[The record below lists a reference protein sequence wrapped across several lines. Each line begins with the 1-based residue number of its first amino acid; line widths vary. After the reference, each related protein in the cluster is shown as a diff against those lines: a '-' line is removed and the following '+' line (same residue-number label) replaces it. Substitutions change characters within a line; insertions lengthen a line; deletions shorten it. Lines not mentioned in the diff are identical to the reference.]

1 MSWQTSL
8 TFIETPKNHSII
20 AALRGRMLEGADFAA
35 VFALALP
42 KGIAADFETMAQVM
56 PPRQALTLALRLHRL
71 YTENRSQIRKLLRY
85 PMLLAPDSL
94 GGLALF
100 NHVCFPVL
108 ISLIQSFERNPAGMV
123 LLHHGLGTMFF
134 ILTLLGA
141 ASGALAIW
149 LRRPTARLSAY
160 VLLIQKRRGKF
171 LRRWLGL
178 DFSRYFSCCLRE
190 GCPTQTTLTLLQKL
204 PKKPFLKL
212 MSWHV
217 EQALLAGESLET
229 ALGTEYL
236 DPSLMQLMRTAS
248 RSGQVQPLLESYVEV
263 RQGQLFD
270 QLRWA
275 ARGLQLFAYGTIA
288 AMILIVYQILL
299 LPLSIMSQM

>member
-1 MSWQTSL
+1 
-8 TFIETPKNHSII
+8 
-20 AALRGRMLEGADFAA
+20 
-35 VFALALP
+35 
-42 KGIAADFETMAQVM
+42 
-56 PPRQALTLALRLHRL
+56 
-71 YTENRSQIRKLLRY
+71 
-85 PMLLAPDSL
+85 
-94 GGLALF
+94 
-100 NHVCFPVL
+100 
-108 ISLIQSFERNPAGMV
+108 MV

-149 LRRPTARLSAY
+149 LRKPTARLSAY

-236 DPSLMQLMRTAS
+236 DPSLMQLMRTRFPQ
-248 RSGQVQPLLESYVEV
+248 RSGSTLVGKLCRGASGTTV
-263 RQGQLFD
+263 RS
-270 QLRWA
+270 A
-275 ARGLQLFAYGTIA
+275 AMGSARSAAVCYGTIA

>member
-8 TFIETPKNHSII
+8 TFIETPKNHPVI
-20 AALRGRMLEGADFAA
+20 AALRERMLEGTGFAA
-35 VFALALP
+35 GLAPALA
-42 KGIAADFETMAQVM
+42 KGVDADFETMAQVM
-56 PPRQALTLALRLHRL
+56 PPQQALTLALRLHRL
-71 YTENRSQIRKLLRY
+71 YTDNRRQIRKLLGY
-85 PMLLAPDSL
+85 PVLLAAGSL

-100 NHVCFPVL
+100 NRVCFPVL
-108 ISLIQSFERNPAGMV
+108 ISLIQSFDRDPSGMV
-123 LLHHGLGTMFF
+123 LLHRGLSTLFFFLALAGTA
-134 ILTLLGA
+134 G
-141 ASGALAIW
+141 GALAVW
-149 LRRPTARLSAY
+149 LRNPTARLSAY
-160 VLLIQKRRGKF
+160 VLLVKKRRGQL

-178 DFSRYFSCCLRE
+178 DFSRYFSCCLKE

-229 ALGTEYL
+229 ALGSEYL

-248 RSGQVQPLLESYVEV
+248 HSGQVQPLLESYVEV
-263 RQGQLFD
+263 RQGQLLD
-270 QLRWA
+270 QLRFA

>member
-8 TFIETPKNHSII
+8 TFIETPKNHPVI
-20 AALRGRMLEGADFAA
+20 AALRQRMLEGEGFAA
-35 VFALALP
+35 LLAPALAP
-42 KGIAADFETMAQVM
+42 GIAADFETMAQVM
-56 PPRQALTLALRLHRL
+56 PPHRALTLSLRLHQL
-71 YTENRSQIRKLLRY
+71 YIENRSQLRRLLGY
-85 PMLLAPDSL
+85 PLVLAAGSL
-94 GGLALF
+94 VGLALF
-100 NHVCFPVL
+100 NHLCFPVL
-108 ISLIQSFERNPAGMV
+108 ISLIQSFERDAGGM
-123 LLHHGLGTMFF
+123 LFLRHGLYGLF
-134 ILTLLGA
+134 ILLMLLMMLGVLI
-141 ASGALAIW
+141 GFW

-160 VLLIQKRRGKF
+160 VLLIKLRRGRF

-178 DFSRYFSCCLRE
+178 DFSRYFSCCLSE
-190 GCPTQTTLTLLQKL
+190 GCPTQTTLTVLQKL

-248 RSGQVQPLLESYVEV
+248 SSGQVQPLLEGYVEV
-263 RQGQLFD
+263 RQGQLLS
-270 QLRWA
+270 QLRFM
-275 ARGLQLFAYGTIA
+275 ARGLQLFAYITIA
-288 AMILIVYQILL
+288 GMILIVYQILL